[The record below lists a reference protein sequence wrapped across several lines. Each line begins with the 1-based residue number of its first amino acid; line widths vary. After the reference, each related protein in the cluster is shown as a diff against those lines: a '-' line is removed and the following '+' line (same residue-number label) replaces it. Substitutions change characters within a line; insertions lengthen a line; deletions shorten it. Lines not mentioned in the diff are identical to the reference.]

1 MLREEWGRLK
11 RERILGH
18 EPPGNT
24 KEPGN
29 TFLSLQTRFVYFLW
43 SF

>member
-1 MLREEWGRLK
+1 MRQEEIGGSE

-18 EPPGNT
+18 DPPGNT